1 MNLYQKMRNKLEEED
16 KVKSE
21 SFIKKALNFNKL
33 DIYLSNEKGEKWFTE
48 FFNNIVAGKL

>member
-21 SFIKKALNFNKL
+21 RFIKKALNFNKL
-33 DIYLSNEKGEKWFTE
+33 DIYLSNEKEEK
-48 FFNNIVAGKL
+48 

>member
-33 DIYLSNEKGEKWFTE
+33 DIYLSNEKEEK
-48 FFNNIVAGKL
+48 